1 MKKPSLKIAFMA
13 TVAGLTLGSVAMAQ
27 ETGFSISEEGRTLT
41 GDKAVTKLANRTDVA
56 RADASVRV
64 QADGLG
70 VKPRLDLEVVEAG
83 PGRAVL
89 RSRVN
94 YPAWVVRGEVRVLD
108 LKTGRLVLTAPLAA
122 NAENL
127 LALPAGD
134 LVAVYRVYDNA
145 GRYDET
151 APVALDRP
159 HAQKAEAGI
168 DRAVRRRIPVTGG
181 AVTISGSGVAPGARV
196 QALGES
202 FTADAS
208 GAFVLQRILPPG
220 DHSIPVQVT
229 GWAGRTIVVEP
240 LVAIPAAEWF
250 TIGTADLTF
259 GRNLRGPDKGKN
271 FNYGRLAYYTKGKT
285 ASGWEITSSADTG
298 EEELRDLFRNFAR
311 KDPQGVLSRLD
322 PDLAYP
328 VYGDDST
335 LENDAPTNGKFYL
348 RAERN
353 GSHIVWGNF
362 KGELT
367 GAEYLRNER
376 SLYGLQGAYR
386 TQEQTTRG
394 EARASL
400 TLYASQPDNLPGR
413 EVFLGTGGS
422 VYFLQRQDISIGSET
437 ISVETRDPVTG
448 RVQSQQVLV
457 EGRDYQINYLQGVVT
472 LSAPLSGFTSSGILS
487 PEAGSSPETRLT
499 VQYEF
504 TPTAGTVDGFAYGG
518 RAEGWVTDQLRL
530 GVTGMVEQT
539 DIADQ
544 KAHGADIRY
553 AFGKES
559 YAEAEFARTSGPG
572 FGQSYSADG
581 GLIVTNSN
589 AVGGTGKA
597 YRFKTR
603 VDFAD
608 LGLSAKGA
616 VGAYA
621 ERRAAGF
628 STLDHQ
634 VTADEDLWGVSI
646 EAEAS
651 DRLGYRLSYDAFKD
665 NAGRKLNEGTA
676 ELTFRQD
683 ARLTWGLGLSH
694 EDREEPGNATDT
706 GTRTDLALRLTVA
719 QSEAL
724 TWYGFGQT
732 TLDRSGGRARN
743 ERVGLGLSYGFG
755 NGWTME
761 GEVSDGTAGAGGKV
775 LARHE
780 REGQSA
786 YFGYTLD
793 PGRELSGVTLN
804 GRDAGQFAAGGKR
817 QLGETVAVFAENTY
831 DLFGQHQSLL
841 STYGVEYETTKFLTL
856 SADYELGRVTEPAGN
871 FDRNALSLGLQY
883 QNETGLNAKA
893 RLELRRDRGTTGGT
907 LRDADSVH
915 VKLNGGYEVDAARRW
930 LFAAELA
937 DAKTDNSSTLS
948 GTYAKATFG
957 YAFRPV
963 DNDRLNLLARY
974 TYLYDMYGQRLDNTD
989 TPGPR
994 QKSHVF
1000 SIDATYDLNQQW
1012 EIGGKLGFRL
1022 SESSP
1027 DGVIALA
1034 RNDAFLGVVNARYHL
1049 THEWDLLLEGRNLS
1063 ARQAGLSEFGLLG
1076 TAYRHVG
1083 NNLMLG
1089 VGYNFGKFSDDLTD
1103 LSTNNQ
1109 GVFLNLIAKF

>member
-1 MKKPSLKIAFMA
+1 MKKPSLKIALMA
-13 TVAGLTLGSVAMAQ
+13 TVAGVALGSAVMAQ
-27 ETGFSISEEGRTLT
+27 DAGFSISEEGKTLA
-41 GDKAVTKLANRTDVA
+41 GDTSVTKLAKRSDVA
-56 RADASVRV
+56 RNDASVRV

-94 YPAWVVRGEVRVLD
+94 YPAWVVRGEVRL
-108 LKTGRLVLTAPLAA
+108 LERASGRVVLTAPLAA
-122 NAENL
+122 NTENL
-127 LALPAGD
+127 LALPGGD
-134 LVAVYRVYDNA
+134 LVAVYRVYDSA

-151 APVALDRP
+151 APVTLDRA
-159 HAQKAEAGI
+159 HAQPAEAGI
-168 DRAVRRRIPVTGG
+168 DRAARRRIPVVGG
-181 AVTISGSGVAPGARV
+181 AVTVSGTGVAPGARV
-196 QALGES
+196 QALGEN
-202 FTADAS
+202 FTADPS

-220 DHSIPVQVT
+220 DHAIPVQVS
-229 GWAGRTIVVEP
+229 GAGQAIVVEP
-240 LVAIPAAEWF
+240 LVTIPAAEWF
-250 TIGTADLTF
+250 TIATADLTF

-298 EEELRDLFRNFAR
+298 EEELRNLFRNFDR

-348 RAERN
+348 RAERD

-376 SLYGLQGAYR
+376 SLYGLQGVYR
-386 TQEQTTRG
+386 TPAQTTRG
-394 EARASL
+394 EARATL

-437 ISVETRDPVTG
+437 ITVETRDPVKG
-448 RVQSQQVLV
+448 RVLSSQVLV

-472 LSAPLSGFTSSGILS
+472 LSAPLSGFASSGVLT

-504 TPTAGTVDGFAYGG
+504 TPTAGTVDGYAYGG
-518 RAEGWVTDQLRL
+518 RAEAWVTDQLRL

-553 AFGKES
+553 VFGKES
-559 YAEAEFARTSGPG
+559 YVEAEFARTSGPG

-581 GLIVTNSN
+581 GLIVTNTN
-589 AVGGTGKA
+589 AVGGTGTA

-603 VDFAD
+603 LDFAD
-608 LGLSAKGA
+608 LGLSGKGA
-616 VGAYA
+616 IEAYA
-621 ERRAAGF
+621 EQRKAGF

-634 VTADEDLWGVSI
+634 VTADEDLWGVAV
-646 EAEAS
+646 EAEPNA
-651 DRLGYRLSYDAFKD
+651 RLSYRFSYDAFKD
-665 NAGRKLNEGTA
+665 SAGRKLNEGMA
-676 ELTFRQD
+676 ELSFRQNE
-683 ARLTWGLGLSH
+683 RLTWGLGLSH
-694 EDREEPGNATDT
+694 EDRAEPGNAADT
-706 GTRTDLALRLTVA
+706 GTRTDLALRLTVT
-719 QSEAL
+719 QSAAL
-724 TWYGFGQT
+724 TWYVFGQT

-743 ERVGLGLSYGFG
+743 DRAGLGLAYGFG
-755 NGWTME
+755 KGWTLE
-761 GEVSDGTAGAGGKV
+761 GEVSGGTAGAGGKV
-775 LARHE
+775 LARYE

-804 GRDAGQFAAGGKR
+804 GRDAGQFVAGGKR
-817 QLGETVAVFAENTY
+817 RLGETVAVFAENTY
-831 DLFGQHQSLL
+831 DLFGQHRSLL
-841 STYGVEYETTKFLTL
+841 STYGVEYEATKFLTL
-856 SADYELGRVTEPAGN
+856 SANYELGRVTDPSGD

-883 QNETGLNAKA
+883 QTETGLSAKA
-893 RLELRRDRGTTGGT
+893 RLELRRDRGTTSGT

-915 VKLNGGYEVDAARRW
+915 FKLNGGYEVDEARKW
-930 LFAAELA
+930 LFAMELA
-937 DAKTDNSSTLS
+937 DAKTDNSSVLS
-948 GTYAKATFG
+948 GTYAKATLG

-974 TYLYDMYGQRLDNTD
+974 TYLYDMYGQRVNNTN

-1012 EIGGKLGFRL
+1012 EVGGKLGFRL

-1049 THEWDLLLEGRNLS
+1049 THEWDLLLEGRYLK

-1076 TAYRHVG
+1076 TAYRHMG

-1089 VGYNFGKFSDDLTD
+1089 LGYNFGKFSDDLTD
-1103 LSTNNQ
+1103 LSTDNQ
-1109 GVFLNLIAKF
+1109 GIFLNLIAKY